1 MLGLNAD
8 ILLKQ
13 TDAYCGA
20 GCQSG
25 YGTCTTSVTTT
36 TSNGGTSTPSGG
48 TTAPGLVISTDA
60 KCGNGFTCQG
70 STFGNCCSKNGWCG
84 RVSLSYT
91 YYDAAARKWLTYSRA
106 TPTAAPV
113 ARVHSDPA
121 KPWLRHPPL
130 PPARPLPALQTL
142 RVSRSALMLNAATAL
157 LARARRLEIAAASI
171 TGVAVPKLI
180 VGPGVKVLLDVV
192 MAW

>member
-1 MLGLNAD
+1 MRRTLSTVG
-8 ILLKQ
+8 ILLTLATVVLGGPTLKTSRNAKCGAASGSTCLGSTFGNCCSKNGWCGS

-70 STFGNCCSKNGWCG
+70 STFAEQ
-84 RVSLSYT
+84 RL
-91 YYDAAARKWLTYSRA
+91 
-106 TPTAAPV
+106 
-113 ARVHSDPA
+113 
-121 KPWLRHPPL
+121 LR
-130 PPARPLPALQTL
+130 
-142 RVSRSALMLNAATAL
+142 
-157 LARARRLEIAAASI
+157 RRLPECIRILQSRGFGI
-171 TGVAVPKLI
+171 HLFRQL
-180 VGPGVKVLLDVV
+180 VLYRHCKHSESQGQH
-192 MAW
+192 